1 MILIRPVFVEMDDAK
16 RRAMIKS
23 LAVEQKKTG
32 EVVIPKVP
40 GSSAK
45 RKQPPKSDRPYK
57 QPKVSLEPV
66 VGLMA
71 EGVKTVTQAKHGTGK
86 GLMRA
91 PPVNEEKPPSLLR
104 DDSKYAL
111 EKLKSII
118 SAEDYEDLGN
128 HSTEAMGETGLFA
141 VGQSLVMMK
150 GLMDRCLNREAALE
164 RIRTKAGRTEEELSQ
179 LYKWKSTME
188 QKFELS
194 EQTRKEFE
202 QRTEEAGKALKGKD
216 EEVKELKKKLRQ
228 AGEDAVNEYRNSLDL
243 LKELGGSFLQGF
255 DDALRQIKKTYPD
268 LDVSMIT
275 VNDQD
280 QTSALPVASENTEDL
295 FGEDAVQGE
304 GESAPSKDVPAEE
317 PKKVD

>member
-1 MILIRPVFVEMDDAK
+1 MIILIRPIFVEMDDAK

-141 VGQSLVMMK
+141 IGQVPFFLSVYARPLLCFLFNTLTLSISVLGHDEGLDGSLP
-150 GLMDRCLNREAALE
+150 
-164 RIRTKAGRTEEELSQ
+164 Q
-179 LYKWKSTME
+179 
-188 QKFELS
+188 
-194 EQTRKEFE
+194 
-202 QRTEEAGKALKGKD
+202 
-216 EEVKELKKKLRQ
+216 
-228 AGEDAVNEYRNSLDL
+228 
-243 LKELGGSFLQGF
+243 
-255 DDALRQIKKTYPD
+255 P
-268 LDVSMIT
+268 
-275 VNDQD
+275 
-280 QTSALPVASENTEDL
+280 
-295 FGEDAVQGE
+295 
-304 GESAPSKDVPAEE
+304 
-317 PKKVD
+317 